1 MSHRTRSTP
10 PEWLVERAALEEV
23 SPHQRARLDAAD
35 PTELEERIAAVRA
48 DNAAELAAHPAGPA
62 LQQIE
67 ARVASETKRRAAQRR
82 FTMVGI
88 LGVASVAAVAA
99 VVLVAGSAATPE
111 SKATD
116 DPEVTR
122 VKGATRLLAF
132 RQAGDHAEP
141 LVEDELVRE
150 GDLIQLR
157 YNAGGK
163 KFGVIASIDGA
174 GEVTLHYPGAEDAPP
189 EDTALSTKPTPLA
202 HAYAL
207 DNAPRFE
214 RFFFITADSAI
225 DLAPCLAALRS
236 LAERGDA
243 ASASLE
249 LPSGLHQ
256 WSLRLRKPTP

>member
-1 MSHRTRSTP
+1 MSSP
-10 PEWLVERAALEEV
+10 PDWLVERAALDEV
-23 SPHQRARLDAAD
+23 APTSRARVDAAD
-35 PTELEERIAAVRA
+35 RAELDERIAAIRA
-48 DNAAELAAHPAGPA
+48 DNAAELAAYPSGPA
-62 LQQIE
+62 LEQIN
-67 ARVASETKRRAAQRR
+67 ARVASEQARNRARRR

-88 LGVASVAAVAA
+88 AGVASVAAVATI
-99 VVLVAGSAATPE
+99 VLVAGRVATGE
-111 SKATD
+111 ATTSTD
-116 DPEVTR
+116 DPEITR
-122 VKGATRLLAF
+122 PKGTTRLLAF
-132 RQAGDHAEP
+132 KQVGDHAEA
-141 LVEDELVRE
+141 LAEDDLVRE

-163 KFGVIASIDGA
+163 KFGVIASVDGA

-214 RFFFITADSAI
+214 RFFFITADQPI
-225 DLAPCLAALRS
+225 ELAPCLAALRS

-249 LPSGLHQ
+249 LPGNLHQ